1 MNRIRRHKPPVPAYL
16 MHASPAPA
24 TQASPSN
31 QINLTGNQKLL
42 GRRFKNPNRAPWLED
57 DLKQLGRKLVKTRT
71 SHHVIRDN
79 VHTGP
84 PVSSRPV
91 PPDEPYHLTS
101 AGDQET
107 AEKQVGID
115 GMEIEE
121 MKMQEAWAQRQ
132 LGMFVRRFCVLGAD
146 FKRVKGGY
154 RCTEWEHLV
163 TDELIKQGRGGCY
176 LMVRGS
182 RIEDPVWE
190 GPFYGKE
197 VVEQRPPQRYPGG
210 RVGGRGLRLLGRR
223 Y

>member
-1 MNRIRRHKPPVPAYL
+1 M
-16 MHASPAPA
+16 
-24 TQASPSN
+24 
-31 QINLTGNQKLL
+31 
-42 GRRFKNPNRAPWLED
+42 
-57 DLKQLGRKLVKTRT
+57 
-71 SHHVIRDN
+71 
-79 VHTGP
+79 
-84 PVSSRPV
+84 
-91 PPDEPYHLTS
+91 
-101 AGDQET
+101 
-107 AEKQVGID
+107 GID

-132 LGMFVRRFCVLGAD
+132 LGKFVRRFCVLGAD

-182 RIEDPVWE
+182 RPGDPVWE

-197 VVEQRPPQRYPGG
+197 VMEQRNGAGAMGPSWRYPGG
-210 RVGGRGLRLLGRR
+210 MVGWRGLHQLGRR